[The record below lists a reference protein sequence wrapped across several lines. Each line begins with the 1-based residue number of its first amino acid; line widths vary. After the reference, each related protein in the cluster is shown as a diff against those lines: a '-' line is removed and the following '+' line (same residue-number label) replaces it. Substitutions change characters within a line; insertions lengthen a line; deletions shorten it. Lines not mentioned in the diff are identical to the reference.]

1 MALNLIDFLLMFVC
15 IQVILV
21 PILGG
26 LYLGIK
32 SERMK
37 NEALFHKA
45 LYAIKTLRRPY
56 A

>member
-1 MALNLIDFLLMFVC
+1 MIVDFLLIFVC
-15 IQVILV
+15 IQTILV

-26 LYLGIK
+26 LYLGIRA
-32 SERMK
+32 ERIK
-37 NEALFHKA
+37 KEALFHRA

>member
-1 MALNLIDFLLMFVC
+1 MALDFLLMFVC

-37 NEALFHKA
+37 NEALYYRA
-45 LYAIKTLRRPY
+45 LFSIKQLRRPY
-56 A
+56 

>member
-1 MALNLIDFLLMFVC
+1 MALETVIILVIYS
-15 IQVILV
+15 QTILV

-32 SERMK
+32 SERK
-37 NEALFHKA
+37 RKEQLFYRAL
-45 LYAIKTLRRPY
+45 TVVRQSRRPY